1 MKTEN
6 IHTLVKS
13 NDAEYDTEVPSS
25 LYIPSYAMESLKRRA
40 KELQSACFLVNASHI
55 EDYEWEDGMLE
66 LNESDEEM
74 SSGYQFYLRVWKS
87 GSFDLIGYSKYN
99 DDARVTAHLGSI
111 VNPEKNCGVSFMLS
125 DGDKKM
131 PVRVEYNGNGCGGE
145 ILLYSG
151 SSFGGAIEAPVAVM
165 LTDGKLD
172 VRIWQPE
179 DMGIDPTSVTIIK
192 PYGVYDIETL
202 ACGLN
207 EIGSEKDYDQLF
219 RQKGFDNGEV
229 AATAKIDV
237 DGETYDVVIGVVG
250 DQEVYVNYAEND
262 DEEEVLVH
270 LDEDGT
276 QKRLRREPKVF
287 MQAKSLEGESNQAY
301 LAWSANCWLNIE
313 ILKNGDSVGNY
324 GDQFGSSFG
333 SIQECFEAVC
343 EDDIRQMLGQDV
355 SKEEKSPFSN
365 IRFSE
370 GVELESMDHN
380 VCAVYGRYEVVA
392 WADYEMDGE
401 TYQIHFYI
409 HNDKFGFDI
418 FLHGEEY
425 AGSVSGATYSTIKEC
440 LDAIETKGIIA
451 LRVECKIKD
460 AKALEPTGEEFCQ
473 KDYRGL
479 EEGCPHCDATV
490 ELEYIFYAQPCPN
503 CGEMILPCNNCP
515 YMDNDTY
522 LPEMCGECPLSSQI
536 EDSGIELF
544 MKMSRDQR
552 LELMKKLG
560 VEDKRYSEAFEACFK
575 HLSNWFPCQKDIE
588 NALEN
593 ARVGY
598 YLGILGDED
607 VWEVLNTHQ
616 DIYPY
621 EDSFEFYDT
630 EWFVQNKEAF
640 VEFIEQV
647 ILREAAKGV

>member
-1 MKTEN
+1 
-6 IHTLVKS
+6 
-13 NDAEYDTEVPSS
+13 
-25 LYIPSYAMESLKRRA
+25 MEAIACDLK
-40 KELQSACFLVNASHI
+40 
-55 EDYEWEDGMLE
+55 
-66 LNESDEEM
+66 
-74 SSGYQFYLRVWKS
+74 
-87 GSFDLIGYSKYN
+87 
-99 DDARVTAHLGSI
+99 
-111 VNPEKNCGVSFMLS
+111 
-125 DGDKKM
+125 
-131 PVRVEYNGNGCGGE
+131 
-145 ILLYSG
+145 
-151 SSFGGAIEAPVAVM
+151 
-165 LTDGKLD
+165 
-172 VRIWQPE
+172 
-179 DMGIDPTSVTIIK
+179 
-192 PYGVYDIETL
+192 
-202 ACGLN
+202 

-237 DGETYDVVIGVVG
+237 DGETYDIVVGVVG
-250 DQEVYVNYAEND
+250 DQEVYANYAENE
-262 DEEEVLVH
+262 DEEEMLVP

-276 QKRLRREPKVF
+276 QKRLHGEPSDL
-287 MQAKSLEGESNQAY
+287 MQAKALESEHNKTY
-301 LAWSANCWLNIE
+301 LAWRANCWLNIE
-313 ILKNGDSVGNY
+313 VLKNGESIGSYYDVFGNTY
-324 GDQFGSSFG
+324 G

-355 SKEEKSPFSN
+355 SKEEKSPFYN

-380 VCAVYGRYEVVA
+380 VCAVYGRCEVVA

-425 AGSVSGATYSTIKEC
+425 AGSVSGVTFATVKEC
-440 LDAIETKGIIA
+440 FDDIEAKGLTV
-451 LRVECKIKD
+451 LRVETKLRD
-460 AKALEPTGEEFCQ
+460 AKANECSGEFFCSRNH
-473 KDYRGL
+473 KGL

-490 ELEYIFYAQPCPN
+490 ELEYMFYAQPCPN
-503 CGEMILPCNNCP
+503 CGEMILPCNDCP

-522 LPEMCGECPLSSQI
+522 LPEMCGECPIASQK
-536 EDSGIELF
+536 EDIGVKRF

-560 VEDKRYSEAFEACFK
+560 VKDKRYSEAFEACFK
-575 HLSNWFPCQKDIE
+575 HLSNWFPCQNDLE

-607 VWEVLNTHQ
+607 VWEVLNTHN
-616 DIYPY
+616 DIYPF
-621 EDSFEFYDT
+621 ENSFDYYDT
-630 EWFVQNKEAF
+630 EWFVENKEAF